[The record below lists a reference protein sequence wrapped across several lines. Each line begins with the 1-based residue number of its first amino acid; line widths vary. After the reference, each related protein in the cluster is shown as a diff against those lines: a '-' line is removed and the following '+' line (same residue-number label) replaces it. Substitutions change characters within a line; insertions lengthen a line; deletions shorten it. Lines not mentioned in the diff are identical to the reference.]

1 MRNKVIYKTVN
12 LNGVKIFYRESGNKN
27 HPTILLFHG
36 FPASSHMYRN
46 LIEELADEYHIIAPD
61 FPGFGNSDQPHPKEF
76 EYTFDNLANVMN
88 DFIENSK
95 IITPLNMKYR
105 SRTEIVSMILEA
117 ANGGATKTRIMYKAF
132 LSYAQ
137 LKEYLSVLIE
147 NNLIEYLEGIQTYKT
162 TEKGLNLLKM
172 HNEIGELLQTP
183 IRESRI
189 Q

>member
-1 MRNKVIYKTVN
+1 
-12 LNGVKIFYRESGNKN
+12 
-27 HPTILLFHG
+27 
-36 FPASSHMYRN
+36 
-46 LIEELADEYHIIAPD
+46 
-61 FPGFGNSDQPHPKEF
+61 
-76 EYTFDNLANVMN
+76 
-88 DFIENSK
+88 
-95 IITPLNMKYR
+95 MKYR

-117 ANGGATKTRIMYKAF
+117 ANGGATKTRIMYRAF

-162 TEKGLNLLKM
+162 TEKGFNLLKM

-183 IRESRI
+183 IRDSRI